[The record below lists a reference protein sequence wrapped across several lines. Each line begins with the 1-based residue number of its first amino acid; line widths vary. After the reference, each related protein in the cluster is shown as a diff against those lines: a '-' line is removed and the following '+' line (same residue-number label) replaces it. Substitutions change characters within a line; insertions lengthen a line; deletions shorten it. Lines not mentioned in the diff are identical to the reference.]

1 MLEKKERVPPIRC
14 SCGAEMEAEHLE
26 KRPRDV
32 RCERCG
38 RVWNQWHDDNVVGS
52 VLVSQPRTLLT
63 VLG

>member
-1 MLEKKERVPPIRC
+1 MIEKKGPAPVIRC
-14 SCGAEMEAEHLE
+14 SCGVEMQADHLE
-26 KRPRDV
+26 KKPKEV

-52 VLVSQPRTLLT
+52 VIVSQPRTSLT